1 MGYAVRNMNAEFKQF
16 VELLHPSFEQLV
28 AMKPVTAAAIPPHAP
43 SSCIYLFSE
52 GDRHLYTGRTRDLRQ
67 RMRQQSLPGS
77 QHNQAALA
85 FKLACQDCGKSAVR
99 YVKGEGR
106 AGLAA
111 DPEFAV
117 AFTAAKA
124 RVRAMEL
131 RFVEELEPTR
141 QALLEIYVSVALSTP
156 YNDFNTH

>member
-1 MGYAVRNMNAEFKQF
+1 MNDEFRQF
-16 VELLHPSFEQLV
+16 VESLHPSFERLV
-28 AMKPVTAAAIPPHAP
+28 SMAPVTAATIPSHAP

-52 GDRHLYTGRTRDLRQ
+52 ADRHLYTGRTRDLRQ

-85 FKLACQDCGKSAVR
+85 FKLACETCGKVTAR

-111 DPEFAV
+111 DPDFAPV
-117 AFTAAKA
+117 FTATKA
-124 RVRAMEL
+124 RVRKMDL
-131 RFVEELEPTR
+131 RFVEEHDPTR
-141 QALLEIYVSVALSTP
+141 QALLEIYVSVALRTP